1 MRIES
6 PERINVFESIIVQEE
21 LRRQG
26 HDDWV
31 MRPGNGC
38 VWVSV
43 PRAGFSLEMYYI
55 FQDGKLTDVHID

>member
-6 PERINVFESIIVQEE
+6 PERINSLEAIIVQEE

-31 MRPGNGC
+31 MRPGNQC
-38 VWVSV
+38 IWVSV
-43 PRAGFSLEMYYI
+43 PRGGFSLEMYYI
-55 FQDGKLTDVHID
+55 FQDGRLVDVQID